1 MNKNVQFDNFVGI
14 YDGFYSSEYCKAMID
29 YLEFMDSM
37 GKTWQRDYTTE
48 INKSDTAVNII
59 EPNSISFSR
68 DNLGPHF
75 DTFTNT
81 FWQECYSQYSK
92 EYSVLQT
99 LPQQMIYTIKV
110 QRTKPTE
117 GYHIWH
123 CESSG
128 RDMTSR
134 MSVFL
139 LYLNTIRD
147 GGETEFLYT
156 GQRIKPM
163 EGRLLI
169 WPASYTHTHR
179 GNPPLGG
186 QTKYIVTGW
195 VEFVN

>member
-1 MNKNVQFDNFVGI
+1 MDKNVQFDNFVGV
-14 YDGFYSSEYCKAMID
+14 YDGFYTSDYCKAMID
-29 YLEFMDSM
+29 YLEYMDSM

-48 INKSDTAVNII
+48 VNKSDTSLNII

-75 DTFTNT
+75 DTFTKT
-81 FWQECYSQYSK
+81 FWQECYPSYSK
-92 EYSVLQT
+92 EYSILRT

-128 RDMTSR
+128 RDMSSR
-134 MSVFL
+134 MAVFM
-139 LYLNTIRD
+139 LYLNTIRE

-156 GQRIKPM
+156 EQRIKPV

-169 WPASYTHTHR
+169 WPAGYTHTHR

-186 QTKYIVTGW
+186 QTKYVITGW

>member
-37 GKTWQRDYTTE
+37 DKTWQRDYTTE
-48 INKSDTAVNII
+48 INKSDTSVNII
-59 EPNSISFSR
+59 EPTSISFSR

-81 FWQECYSQYSK
+81 LWNECYPQYSK

-99 LPQQMIYTIKV
+99 MPQQMIYTIKI

-128 RDMTSR
+128 RGMTSR

-139 LYLNTIRD
+139 LYLNTIRS

-156 GQRIKPM
+156 GQRIEPV

-186 QTKYIVTGW
+186 QTKYVVTGW
-195 VEFVN
+195 IEYVN